1 MVVRL
6 TALLGISLL
15 FAGCTGCIE
24 FDKQTM
30 VFRHYPKTDTLVI
43 WQQYEGIHG
52 KGEGDELSDEEIEQL
67 ESVLQGQRT
76 FFFANWIYEYDGK
89 AVKQYIQELKEE
101 LKEDAADKDPAQLRS
116 LIASLELLQKSID
129 IYNVSFHLNKQ
140 GQLSAT
146 QQVTL
151 RNVSKHIK
159 AANAFLR
166 SLIVIGELDADDELT
181 KLLLDKSVE
190 DEMEY
195 ISLVGQRLR
204 VQWPM
209 SAKQFMQLDLD
220 EDAMKKFTQTGGTV
234 KHANGF
240 LWVEVGKVQSAD
252 TTVSIRLSDAEFEN
266 NAAEHVA
273 KRFGIDRKFDPAK
286 ARAAFFRECDQQ
298 FAK

>member
-6 TALLGISLL
+6 TALLGISLI
-15 FAGCTGCIE
+15 FAGCTSCIE

-52 KGEGDELSDEEIEQL
+52 EREGDELSDEEIEQL
-67 ESVLQGQRT
+67 ESVLKGQRT
-76 FFFANWIYEYDGK
+76 FFFANWIFEYDGK
-89 AVKQYIQELKEE
+89 AVKQYIQDLKEE
-101 LKEDAADKDPAQLRS
+101 LKEGAADKDPAQLRS
-116 LIASLELLQKSID
+116 LIASLKLLQKSID
-129 IYNVSFHLNKQ
+129 IYNVSFYLNKQ
-140 GQLSAT
+140 GQLSAA

-166 SLIVIGELDADDELT
+166 GLIVVGKLDADDELT

-220 EDAMKKFTQTGGTV
+220 EDAVKKFTQTGGTV
-234 KHANGF
+234 KHANGS
-240 LWVEVGKVQSAD
+240 LWVEIGKVQSAD
-252 TTVSIRLSDAEFEN
+252 TTVSMRLSDAEFKN

-273 KRFGIDRKFDPAK
+273 KRIGIDRKFDPAK
-286 ARAAFFRECDQQ
+286 ARAAFFRESDQH
-298 FAK
+298 FEK

>member
-6 TALLGISLL
+6 AALLGISLI
-15 FAGCTGCIE
+15 FAGCTSCIE

-52 KGEGDELSDEEIEQL
+52 EGEGDELRDEEIEQL

-76 FFFANWIYEYDGK
+76 FFFANWGYEYDGK
-89 AVKQYIQELKEE
+89 AVKQYIQDLKKELKEG
-101 LKEDAADKDPAQLRS
+101 AADKDPAQLRS
-116 LIASLELLQKSID
+116 LISSLELLQKSID
-129 IYNVSFHLNKQ
+129 IYNVSFYLNKQ

-159 AANAFLR
+159 AANTFLR
-166 SLIVIGELDADDELT
+166 GLIVIGKLDADDEFT
-181 KLLLDKSVE
+181 QFLLDRSVE
-190 DEMEY
+190 DELEY
-195 ISLVGQRLR
+195 ITLEGQRLR

-209 SAKQFMQLDLD
+209 SAKQFKQLAVD
-220 EDAMKKFTQTGGTV
+220 EDVIKKFTQTGGTV
-234 KHANGF
+234 KHANGS
-240 LWVEVGKVQSAD
+240 LWVEIGKVQSAD
-252 TTVSIRLSDAEFEN
+252 TTVSMRLSDAEFKN

-286 ARAAFFRECDQQ
+286 ARAAFFRESDQH
-298 FAK
+298 FKK

>member
-6 TALLGISLL
+6 AALFGLSLL

-30 VFRHYPKTDTLVI
+30 VFRHYPKSDTLVI

-52 KGEGDELSDEEIEQL
+52 TKGDELDDEEIKQL

-76 FFFANWIYEYDGK
+76 FFFANWMYEYHGK
-89 AVKQYIQELKEE
+89 AVKQYIQELKDE
-101 LKEDAADKDPAQLRS
+101 LKVGAADKNPAQLRS

-129 IYNVSFHLNKQ
+129 IYNVSFYLNKQ

-166 SLIVIGELDADDELT
+166 SLIVIGELDDDDELT
-181 KLLLDKSVE
+181 QCLLDKSVE
-190 DEMEY
+190 DKMEY

-209 SAKQFMQLDLD
+209 SARQFKQLAVD
-220 EDAMKKFTQTGGTV
+220 EDAKKKFTQTGGTV
-234 KHANGF
+234 KHANGSI
-240 LWVEVGKVQSAD
+240 WVEIGKVQSAD
-252 TTVSIRLSDAEFEN
+252 TTVSLRLSDDEFEN

-273 KRFGIDRKFDPAK
+273 KRFGIDRKFDPSK

-298 FAK
+298 FSK

>member
-6 TALLGISLL
+6 AALLGISLI
-15 FAGCTGCIE
+15 FAGCTSCIE

-52 KGEGDELSDEEIEQL
+52 DGEGDELRDEEIEQL

-76 FFFANWIYEYDGK
+76 FFFANWIFEYDGK
-89 AVKQYIQELKEE
+89 AVKQYIQDLKEE
-101 LKEDAADKDPAQLRS
+101 LKEGAADKDPAQLRS

-129 IYNVSFHLNKQ
+129 IYNVSFYLNKQ
-140 GQLSAT
+140 GQLSAA

-220 EDAMKKFTQTGGTV
+220 EDAVKKFTQTGGTV
-234 KHANGF
+234 KHANGS
-240 LWVEVGKVQSAD
+240 LWVEIGKVQSAD
-252 TTVSIRLSDAEFEN
+252 TTVSMRLSDAEFKN
-266 NAAEHVA
+266 NAARYVG
-273 KRFGIDRKFDPAK
+273 KRVGIDRKFDSAK
-286 ARAAFFRECDQQ
+286 ARAAFFREGDRH
-298 FAK
+298 FEK

>member
-6 TALLGISLL
+6 TALLGISLI
-15 FAGCTGCIE
+15 FAGCTSCIE

-52 KGEGDELSDEEIEQL
+52 EREGDELSDEEIEQL
-67 ESVLQGQRT
+67 ESVLKGQRT

-89 AVKQYIQELKEE
+89 AVKQYIQDLKEE
-101 LKEDAADKDPAQLRS
+101 LKEGAADKDPAQLRS
-116 LIASLELLQKSID
+116 LIASLKLLQKSID
-129 IYNVSFHLNKQ
+129 IYNVSFYLNKQ
-140 GQLSAT
+140 GQLSAA

-159 AANAFLR
+159 AANTFLR
-166 SLIVIGELDADDELT
+166 GLIVVGKLDADELT

-220 EDAMKKFTQTGGTV
+220 EDAVKKFTQTGGTV
-234 KHANGF
+234 KHANGS
-240 LWVEVGKVQSAD
+240 LWVEIGKVQSAD
-252 TTVSIRLSDAEFEN
+252 TTVSMRLSDAEFKN

-273 KRFGIDRKFDPAK
+273 KRIGIDRKFDPAK
-286 ARAAFFRECDQQ
+286 ARAAFFRESDQH
-298 FAK
+298 FEK

>member
-6 TALLGISLL
+6 TALLGISLI
-15 FAGCTGCIE
+15 FAGCTSCIE

-52 KGEGDELSDEEIEQL
+52 EGEGDELRDEEIEQL

-76 FFFANWIYEYDGK
+76 FFFANWIFEYDGK
-89 AVKQYIQELKEE
+89 AVKQYIQDLKEE
-101 LKEDAADKDPAQLRS
+101 LKEGAADKDPAQLRS
-116 LIASLELLQKSID
+116 LIASLKLLQKSID
-129 IYNVSFHLNKQ
+129 IYNVSFYLNKQ
-140 GQLSAT
+140 GQLSAA

-209 SAKQFMQLDLD
+209 SAKQFMQLDFD
-220 EDAMKKFTQTGGTV
+220 EDAVKKFTQTGGTV
-234 KHANGF
+234 KHANGS
-240 LWVEVGKVQSAD
+240 LCVEVGKVQSAD
-252 TTVSIRLSDAEFEN
+252 TTVSIRLSDAEFKN

-286 ARAAFFRECDQQ
+286 ARAAFFRESDQH
-298 FAK
+298 FEK

>member
-1 MVVRL
+1 MVLRL
-6 TALLGISLL
+6 TALLGISLI
-15 FAGCTGCIE
+15 FAGCTSCIE

-52 KGEGDELSDEEIEQL
+52 EGEGDELSDEEIEQL

-76 FFFANWIYEYDGK
+76 FFFANCMYEYDGK
-89 AVKQYIQELKEE
+89 AVKQFIQDLKEE
-101 LKEDAADKDPAQLRS
+101 LKEGAADKDPALLRS

-129 IYNVSFHLNKQ
+129 IYNVSFYLNKQ

-159 AANAFLR
+159 AGNTLLR
-166 SLIVIGELDADDELT
+166 GLIVIGELDADDEFT
-181 KLLLDKSVE
+181 QFLLDRSVE
-190 DEMEY
+190 DELEY
-195 ISLVGQRLR
+195 ITLEGQRLR

-209 SAKQFMQLDLD
+209 SAKQFKQLAVD
-220 EDAMKKFTQTGGTV
+220 EDVIKKFTQTGGTV
-234 KHANGF
+234 KHANGSI
-240 LWVEVGKVQSAD
+240 WVEIGKVQSAD
-252 TTVSIRLSDAEFEN
+252 TTVSMRLSDAEFKN

-273 KRFGIDRKFDPAK
+273 KRIGIDRKFDPAK
-286 ARAAFFRECDQQ
+286 ARAAFFRESDQH
-298 FAK
+298 FEK